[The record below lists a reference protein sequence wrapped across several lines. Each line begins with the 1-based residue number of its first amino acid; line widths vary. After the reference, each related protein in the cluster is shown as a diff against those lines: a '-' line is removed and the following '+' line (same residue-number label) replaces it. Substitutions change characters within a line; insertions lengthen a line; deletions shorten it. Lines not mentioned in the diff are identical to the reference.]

1 MDGTH
6 DSIQAT
12 ACSGYGYRE
21 RGLAGRTPSSS
32 ECLDNVV
39 VLSERHLR
47 RILKDYF
54 VHYHRWRCHQSLEMD
69 CPEPRAVQPPEV
81 GEVVEVREAG
91 GLYRHYERA
100 AA

>member
-1 MDGTH
+1 MGIEEVVIAAR
-6 DSIQAT
+6 SPWQ
-12 ACSGYGYRE
+12 SPYVE
-21 RGLAGRTPSSS
+21 RMIGSVRR

-54 VHYHRWRCHQSLEMD
+54 AHYHRWRCHQSLGMD
-69 CPEPRAVQPPEV
+69 CPEPRAVQPPEG
-81 GEVVEVREAG
+81 GEVVEIREAG